1 MVVVGL
7 RKSIAWVGKL
17 LRVLELVKWV
27 VMGLLMVVRLELNRV
42 DKWVVMGL
50 LIVVR
55 LELNSGP
62 SVLLV
67 ESSVLL
73 MEPSL
78 VLENRDFSVL
88 LMEPSLV
95 LENSSVRFFAGQ
107 MNSSQISARSGWVV
121 FTLERKL
128 CQVSAD
134 LRVLLLVICSEA

>member
-1 MVVVGL
+1 MIL
-7 RKSIAWVGKL
+7 L

-42 DKWVVMGL
+42 DMGL
-50 LIVVR
+50 LMVVR

-88 LMEPSLV
+88 VMEPSLVLENRDFSVLLMEPSLV
-95 LENSSVRFFAGQ
+95 LENSSVTFFAGQ

-134 LRVLLLVICSEA
+134 LRVLLLVICSVA

>member
-1 MVVVGL
+1 MIL
-7 RKSIAWVGKL
+7 L

-42 DKWVVMGL
+42 DMGL
-50 LIVVR
+50 LMVVR

>member
-27 VMGLLMVVRLELNRV
+27 VMGLLMVVRLELN
-42 DKWVVMGL
+42 
-50 LIVVR
+50 
-55 LELNSGP
+55 SGP

-88 LMEPSLV
+88 LLEPSLV
-95 LENSSVRFFAGQ
+95 LENSSLTFFAGQ
-107 MNSSQISARSGWVV
+107 INSSQISARSGWVV

-134 LRVLLLVICSEA
+134 LRVLLLVIWSEA

>member
-7 RKSIAWVGKL
+7 LKSIAWVGKL
-17 LRVLELVKWV
+17 LRV
-27 VMGLLMVVRLELNRV
+27 VMGLLMVVRLELN
-42 DKWVVMGL
+42 KW
-50 LIVVR
+50 VVR

-62 SVLLV
+62 
-67 ESSVLL
+67 SVLL

-88 LMEPSLV
+88 LLEPSLV
-95 LENSSVRFFAGQ
+95 LENSSVTFFAGQ

-134 LRVLLLVICSEA
+134 LRVLLLVICSVA

>member
-7 RKSIAWVGKL
+7 RKSLAWVGKL

-88 LMEPSLV
+88 LLEPSLV
-95 LENSSVRFFAGQ
+95 LENSSVTFFAGQ

-134 LRVLLLVICSEA
+134 LRVLLLVICSVA

>member
-7 RKSIAWVGKL
+7 VKSIAWVGKL
-17 LRVLELVKWV
+17 LRV
-27 VMGLLMVVRLELNRV
+27 VMGLLMVVRLELN
-42 DKWVVMGL
+42 KWVVMGL
-50 LIVVR
+50 LRVVR

-62 SVLLV
+62 
-67 ESSVLL
+67 SVLL

-78 VLENRDFSVL
+78 VLENRDVSVLVMEPSLVLENRDFWVL

-95 LENSSVRFFAGQ
+95 LENSSVRFFSGQ
-107 MNSSQISARSGWVV
+107 MNSSQMSARSGWVV

>member
-17 LRVLELVKWV
+17 LRV
-27 VMGLLMVVRLELNRV
+27 VMGLLMVVRLELN
-42 DKWVVMGL
+42 KWVVMGL
-50 LIVVR
+50 LMVVR

-88 LMEPSLV
+88 LLEPSLV
-95 LENSSVRFFAGQ
+95 LENSSVTFFAGQ

-134 LRVLLLVICSEA
+134 LRVLLLVICSVA

>member
-62 SVLLV
+62 SVLL
-67 ESSVLL
+67 

-121 FTLERKL
+121 FTLERKS
-128 CQVSAD
+128 CQVSTD
-134 LRVLLLVICSEA
+134 LRVLLLVIWSEA